1 MDTTNLLYRI
11 LLYISL
17 FMILSTVSFVMLCSY
32 SLMNDSYTK
41 GELRYK
47 LMEMK
52 RKFEYALDSLT
63 KPCKA

>member
-1 MDTTNLLYRI
+1 MDTSNLLYRT

-17 FMILSTVSFVMLCSY
+17 FVTLSTVSFVMLCSY
-32 SLMNDSYTK
+32 SLMNDNYSK

-52 RKFEYALDSLT
+52 RKFGYALDSLA

>member
-1 MDTTNLLYRI
+1 MDTTNLLYRT

-17 FMILSTVSFVMLCSY
+17 FMILSTVPFVMLCSY

-63 KPCKA
+63 KPCRV

>member
-1 MDTTNLLYRI
+1 MDTSNLLYRT

-17 FMILSTVSFVMLCSY
+17 FVTLSTVSFVMLCSY
-32 SLMNDSYTK
+32 SLMNDSYSK

-52 RKFEYALDSLT
+52 RKFRYALDSLT

>member
-1 MDTTNLLYRI
+1 MDASNLLYRT

-32 SLMNDSYTK
+32 SLMNDSYSK
-41 GELRYK
+41 DELRYK

>member
-1 MDTTNLLYRI
+1 MDASNLLYRT

-17 FMILSTVSFVMLCSY
+17 FMILFTVSFVMLCSY
-32 SLMNDSYTK
+32 SLMNDSYTR

-52 RKFEYALDSLT
+52 HKFEYALDSLT
-63 KPCKA
+63 KPCKV

>member
-1 MDTTNLLYRI
+1 MDASNLLYRT

-32 SLMNDSYTK
+32 SLMNDNYTK

-52 RKFEYALDSLT
+52 RKFEYVLDCLT
-63 KPCKA
+63 KPCRS

>member
-1 MDTTNLLYRI
+1 MDASSLLYRT

-52 RKFEYALDSLT
+52 RKFGYILDCLT
-63 KPCKA
+63 KPCRV